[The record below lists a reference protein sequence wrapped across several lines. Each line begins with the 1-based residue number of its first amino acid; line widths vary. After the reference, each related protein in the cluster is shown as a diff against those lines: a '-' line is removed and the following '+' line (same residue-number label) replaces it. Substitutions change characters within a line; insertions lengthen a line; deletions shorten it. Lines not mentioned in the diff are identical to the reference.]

1 MSSNENI
8 CAHCLAPIKPG
19 EDYYA
24 VPTPTGIKLVHHK
37 CLQKTSTSN
46 TKKDSK
52 KR

>member
-19 EDYYA
+19 EDYYD
-24 VPTPTGIKLVHHK
+24 VPTPTGIKSVHHK
-37 CLQKTSTSN
+37 CLQKTSAPN
-46 TKKDSK
+46 TKDSK